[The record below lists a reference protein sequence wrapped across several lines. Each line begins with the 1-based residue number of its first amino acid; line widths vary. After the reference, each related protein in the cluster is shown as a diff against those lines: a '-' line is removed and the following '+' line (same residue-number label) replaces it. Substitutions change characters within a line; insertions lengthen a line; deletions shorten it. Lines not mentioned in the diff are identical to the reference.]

1 MINDCGI
8 IDCGRKPGRISKS
21 GGFVWARLD
30 RVFTNPAC
38 CYDLWESLSEME
50 RVHYF
55 PWLFCGDPN
64 EVANG
69 EVENGSTALRRF
81 FSSKIPRNRDNKR

>member
-55 PWLFCGDPN
+55 PWLFCGGP
-64 EVANG
+64 
-69 EVENGSTALRRF
+69 
-81 FSSKIPRNRDNKR
+81 

>member
-1 MINDCGI
+1 MIVHGQ
-8 IDCGRKPGRISKS
+8 GRLIGSLYSSP
-21 GGFVWARLD
+21 
-30 RVFTNPAC
+30 NPAC

-55 PWLFCGDPN
+55 GFLAGDPN

-81 FSSKIPRNRDNKR
+81 FSSKIPINRDNKR